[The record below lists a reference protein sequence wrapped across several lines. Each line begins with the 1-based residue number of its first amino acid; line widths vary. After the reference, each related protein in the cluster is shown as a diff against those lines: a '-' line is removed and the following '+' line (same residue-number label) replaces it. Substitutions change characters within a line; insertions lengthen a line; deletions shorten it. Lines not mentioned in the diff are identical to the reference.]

1 MKRALFLFLIT
12 STFYVQAQV
21 GIGTTSPDTTLDIE
35 AANPTG
41 TTTNVDGILI
51 PRVTRERAMSM
62 ATVPVSTLIYVTE
75 TTTGSAT
82 STAINITT
90 VGFYYYDGTVWQ
102 KINTGAN
109 TNWALTGNSGTTAGT
124 N

>member
-62 ATVPVSTLIYVTE
+62 ATVPVSM
-75 TTTGSAT
+75 
-82 STAINITT
+82 
-90 VGFYYYDGTVWQ
+90 
-102 KINTGAN
+102 
-109 TNWALTGNSGTTAGT
+109 
-124 N
+124 